1 MHSMVARAVTWAA
14 MMHGGEG
21 HRRSRR
27 RQRDAARTIDGVNG
41 EVDQLALF
49 GDAAPSHVPGLP
61 PGWEYRAD
69 FIDVD
74 EEATLL
80 AFIATL
86 PLAAARYKGYTA
98 RRRVVHFGAAY
109 DYDDNR
115 LLPAPPVPA
124 ELEPLR
130 AKAAAWLGEAPE
142 ALANALVA
150 EYRAGVPLGWHR
162 DVPDYE
168 TVVGVSLAGPAR
180 MRFRR
185 YPPVAPKKADVV
197 SLELAA
203 RSAYV
208 LRAEARWGWQHSVAP
223 TPALRYSITF
233 RTRGTSGRR
242 RR

>member
-1 MHSMVARAVTWAA
+1 
-14 MMHGGEG
+14 MMHGGDG

-27 RQRDAARTIDGVNG
+27 RHRDAGRTIDGVNADA
-41 EVDQLALF
+41 DQLALF
-49 GDAAPSHVPGLP
+49 GDGAPPQLPGLP
-61 PGWEYRAD
+61 SGWDYRPD

-74 EEATLL
+74 EEAALL
-80 AFIATL
+80 EFIATL
-86 PLAAARYKGYTA
+86 PLAEARYKGYTA
-98 RRRVVHFGAAY
+98 RRRVAHFGAAY
-109 DYDDNR
+109 DYDDQR
-115 LLPAPPVPA
+115 LLPAPPLPA
-124 ELEPLR
+124 GLEPLR
-130 AKAAAWLGEAPE
+130 ARAAAWIGEPPE

-168 TVVGVSLAGPAR
+168 TVVGVSLAGTAR

-197 SLELAA
+197 SLELAP

-223 TPALRYSITF
+223 TPALRYSVTF
-233 RTRGTSGRR
+233 RTRAARGGARARR
-242 RR
+242 A

>member
-1 MHSMVARAVTWAA
+1 VTA
-14 MMHGGEG
+14 
-21 HRRSRR
+21 
-27 RQRDAARTIDGVNG
+27 DA
-41 EVDQLALF
+41 DQLALF
-49 GDAAPSHVPGLP
+49 GDSPSPDAAALP
-61 PGWEYRAD
+61 PGWDYRRD
-69 FIDVD
+69 FIDAD

-86 PLAAARYKGYTA
+86 PLEEARYKGYTA
-98 RRRVVHFGAAY
+98 RRRVAHFGSAY

-115 LLPAPPVPA
+115 LLPGPPIPV

-130 AKAAAWLGEAPE
+130 AKAAAWAGEAPE
-142 ALANALVA
+142 AFTNALVA

-168 TVVGVSLAGPAR
+168 TVVGVSLAGTAR

-185 YPPVAPKKADVV
+185 YPPIAPKKQDVV
-197 SLELAA
+197 SLELAP

-233 RTRGTSGRR
+233 RTRSARGGARR
-242 RR
+242 